1 MIVPRVGFTQ
11 SSYTVVEEAGLVSL
25 QVTSD
30 GSNPDPVEVTFTVDE
45 ENRQGVVL
53 YYTSLIATPPIDC

>member
-1 MIVPRVGFTQ
+1 MGFSQ
-11 SSYTVVEEAGLVSL
+11 PSYTTVEEAGSAVL

-53 YYTSLIATPPIDC
+53 YYTSLIATHTIDC